1 MSTRG
6 TDLTAHPPAA
16 VEPGRRWGL
25 ALLLALL
32 AVGTFVLLGAAFWDA
47 VDRDVD
53 DAAFVAIAVHLTAGV
68 VAVSLSLS
76 VGQVEVHRAVGPSTG
91 PRPRPVA
98 LLVWATVAGAIA
110 VAATVSGAIAGVAA
124 WILVA
129 FLAGLVGTAATSW
142 LLGHRTRLRSM
153 SQEADALAADIPS
166 TPDLA
171 WTPAVIR
178 RKVRLVV
185 VVGLLSGVAGAV
197 VAIAFLDDL
206 AVAWPAALQVAALGT
221 AITSTVVAY
230 PVQASMAPIT
240 RDLSAAERKRVGR
253 RTSGKGE
260 PLEPR
265 LERRAARLAAVS
277 RIAQRF
283 QIVSSSSIVI
293 VSLITLL
300 RFDLSGAFGVV
311 AIVFTVAFVAFLPY
325 VVFDDRRRSRY
336 VASTRELL
344 RSDAARSPD
353 TVSG

>member
-1 MSTRG
+1 M
-6 TDLTAHPPAA
+6 
-16 VEPGRRWGL
+16 
-25 ALLLALL
+25 
-32 AVGTFVLLGAAFWDA
+32 
-47 VDRDVD
+47 
-53 DAAFVAIAVHLTAGV
+53 
-68 VAVSLSLS
+68 
-76 VGQVEVHRAVGPSTG
+76 
-91 PRPRPVA
+91 
-98 LLVWATVAGAIA
+98 
-110 VAATVSGAIAGVAA
+110 
-124 WILVA
+124 
-129 FLAGLVGTAATSW
+129 
-142 LLGHRTRLRSM
+142 
-153 SQEADALAADIPS
+153 DALAADIPS

-311 AIVFTVAFVAFLPY
+311 AIVVTVAFVAFLPY
-325 VVFDDRRRSRY
+325 VVFDDRRRGRY